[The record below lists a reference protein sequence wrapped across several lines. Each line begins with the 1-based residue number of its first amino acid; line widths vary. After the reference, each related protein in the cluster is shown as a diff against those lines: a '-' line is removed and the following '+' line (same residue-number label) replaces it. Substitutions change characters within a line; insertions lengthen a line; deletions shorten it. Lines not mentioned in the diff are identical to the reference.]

1 MLIIP
6 AFQEAVEA
14 STGNIVK
21 LCLKKIKQAR
31 HWWLMSII
39 LDIQKAKIRRIMVR
53 SQLEQ
58 IVQEAL
64 S

>member
-39 LDIQKAKIRRIMVR
+39 
-53 SQLEQ
+53 
-58 IVQEAL
+58 
-64 S
+64 

>member
-1 MLIIP
+1 MGL
-6 AFQEAVEA
+6 QNLTE
-14 STGNIVK
+14 
-21 LCLKKIKQAR
+21 AR